1 MNVAMRTTVTL
12 EPDADAIVRRLM
24 RDRRLNFR
32 QALNEAIRA
41 GARRP
46 GAGRPFRTRTFD
58 MGSPALPLDKAL
70 RLAADLEDEE
80 LIPKLAAR

>member
-1 MNVAMRTTVTL
+1 MRTTVTL

-24 RDRRLNFR
+24 RDRGLTFK

-41 GARRP
+41 SRPRP
-46 GAGRPFRTRTFD
+46 GRRPFRTRTFA

-70 RLAADLEDEE
+70 RLAADLEDEA
-80 LIPKLAAR
+80 LIRKLAARK